1 MSEGK
6 ILILEPKAR
15 LRLLGTQA
23 LSREGYS
30 VTAVASI
37 EEAAKAASQEHYQLL
52 IISSQEPE
60 PVERLLS
67 HLPPETAV
75 LIITT
80 RELLAQMVEQVGTG
94 IHSFLIQ
101 PFNRDKL
108 MEKVAEALSQ
118 ARWIEECFRTRTLMT
133 LEQTNRLLISQDET
147 EQFFKLIVEMSINGT
162 GADYASLAVKD
173 EASAH
178 LVIKAEQGAPK
189 PAWRRICRQVARL
202 GQPSLI
208 QGSAKGHPHL
218 RQLMAEAG
226 VSAVLGIPL
235 VIKGEVVGSLNLIKQ
250 TRSQPFTSSDLH
262 FASILGWW
270 SSITLENA
278 RLMSKVQEQRRHVE
292 ALLHEIS
299 LAQENER
306 RRVAIQIHDG
316 VAQWMVGA
324 CYGIKALSTLIS
336 ESRLAELE
344 AELAKIEHTLQ
355 RSVTELRRTIA
366 NLRPLPLEEVGLTEA
381 IRHAA
386 AQLSEAGIT
395 AHIEVDE
402 ELPELS
408 FAEETTTYW
417 IVQEILTNIRNHSRA
432 TEVWLRLRSQNG
444 SLLLEVSDN
453 GQGFDPDEVMSN
465 TITLEHM
472 GLTGMQERARL
483 LGGQLTIRS
492 KPGEGTVVTFTFPVS
507 SQLAMKTTI

>member
-1 MSEGK
+1 
-6 ILILEPKAR
+6 
-15 LRLLGTQA
+15 
-23 LSREGYS
+23 
-30 VTAVASI
+30 
-37 EEAAKAASQEHYQLL
+37 
-52 IISSQEPE
+52 
-60 PVERLLS
+60 
-67 HLPPETAV
+67 
-75 LIITT
+75 
-80 RELLAQMVEQVGTG
+80 
-94 IHSFLIQ
+94 
-101 PFNRDKL
+101 
-108 MEKVAEALSQ
+108 
-118 ARWIEECFRTRTLMT
+118 
-133 LEQTNRLLISQDET
+133 
-147 EQFFKLIVEMSINGT
+147 
-162 GADYASLAVKD
+162 
-173 EASAH
+173 
-178 LVIKAEQGAPK
+178 
-189 PAWRRICRQVARL
+189 
-202 GQPSLI
+202 
-208 QGSAKGHPHL
+208 
-218 RQLMAEAG
+218 
-226 VSAVLGIPL
+226 
-235 VIKGEVVGSLNLIKQ
+235 
-250 TRSQPFTSSDLH
+250 
-262 FASILGWW
+262 
-270 SSITLENA
+270 
-278 RLMSKVQEQRRHVE
+278 MSKVQEQRRHVE